1 MIRKAIKD
9 GLPEPMQHKL
19 ADKDTEYRLMTKEK
33 FNNTLK
39 EAQDEVKSAQ
49 ANLRETSEQP
59 RNGIN
64 ANSRRKQK
72 SNRTNGRGTAR
83 FCSLCKNAGMP
94 EKKYMSHSDANCE
107 DAEEMAR
114 RAMGGGMADQYKEVR
129 KYRKES
135 KALLKKLNKMTSKN
149 KKLLKMSKKRSS
161 DSKEIRKLK
170 RKFAECNSSSDDDS
184 DDSDD
189 ASLSSASDSDTD

>member
-1 MIRKAIKD
+1 MNCSQLFYNFFTSTTNNSDIR
-9 GLPEPMQHKL
+9 
-19 ADKDTEYRLMTKEK
+19 
-33 FNNTLK
+33 
-39 EAQDEVKSAQ
+39 VKRAQ
-49 ANLRETSEQP
+49 ADLRETRS
-59 RNGIN
+59 GIN
-64 ANSRRKQK
+64 AKKRHKP
-72 SNRTNGRGTAR
+72 SNNTNGRGTAR
-83 FCSLCKNAGMP
+83 YCSLCKNAGMP

-114 RAMGGGMADQYKEVR
+114 RAMGGGMADQNKQVR
-129 KYRKES
+129 KYSRKES

-149 KKLLKMSKKRSS
+149 KKLLKMSKKKSS
-161 DSKEIRKLK
+161 NSKEVHKLK